1 MSIAA
6 TPVRLLGH
14 VSCMHQRTTGLLFTV
29 LAAALFGTL
38 GIFGKQ
44 AVAVDLPV
52 TTLLAGRFLVATCLL
67 WGVLLADGGGTR
79 PPWRVVGLELCIG
92 GVYAVMSL
100 AYFESLAW
108 LSAGVAALL
117 LFTYPI
123 QVTVASALLLE
134 EPLTVPK
141 LLALLAATVGV
152 ALVVVGDRLLV
163 AGAGVLLVALAS
175 LCYTVYTM
183 GTRAMVD
190 DVDPLVHVAYVFLG
204 VTATVLAYSA
214 TAGSLTVPASA
225 DGWVVIAG
233 VTVVGTVVPV
243 VLFTEGL
250 ARIEASRASILST
263 SEPLTTVLLGVVVL
277 DEGLTVSVGVGAL
290 LILGGVVATSAPGER
305 LIRRRLLP
313 SHVGTRP
320 DREP

>member
-1 MSIAA
+1 
-6 TPVRLLGH
+6 
-14 VSCMHQRTTGLLFTV
+14 MHQRTVGLLFTV

-44 AVAVDLPV
+44 AVAADLSV
-52 TTLLAGRFLVATCLL
+52 TTLLAGRFLVATLLL
-67 WGVLLADGGGTR
+67 WSILLAGGGATR
-79 PPWRVVGLELCIG
+79 PPWRVLGAELGLGL
-92 GVYAVMSL
+92 VYAVMSL

-117 LFTYPI
+117 LFTYPV
-123 QVTVASALLLE
+123 QVTVASTLLLG

-141 LLALLAATVGV
+141 LLALLTATAGV

-163 AGAGVLLVALAS
+163 AGAGVLLVAVAS
-175 LCYTVYTM
+175 LCYTGYTM
-183 GTRAMVD
+183 GTRAMID

-204 VTATVLAYSA
+204 VTITVLAYGA
-214 TAGSLTVPASA
+214 TAGSLAVPATL
-225 DGWVVIAG
+225 DGWLVIAG
-233 VTVVGTVVPV
+233 VTVVGTIVPV

-263 SEPLTTVLLGVVVL
+263 SEPLTTVLLGIVLL
-277 DEGLTVSVGVGAL
+277 DETLTVAVGIGAL
-290 LILGGVVATSAPGER
+290 LILAGVVATSTAGER

-313 SHVGTRP
+313 SHVGAKP
-320 DREP
+320 DGEP